1 MSEFR
6 LGAVALIFTAM
17 GLAACSQGDS
27 DDPPKA
33 SASVSTKAPDS
44 VPGSASNSASTNV
57 PTNTPTATVQN
68 QTAPAVATDKLDNPK
83 PLPGDV
89 SLPLPCGGEMV
100 FRHVYVLAQGSLDD
114 REVSLGYP
122 FSEGEAG
129 YRQSFISGYR
139 RDFINGQFSL
149 ADLPAQW
156 QEQVSPQLPKV
167 QAGSPLKPMMYFI
180 GKYEVTARQYAQV
193 MAQAQSL
200 AGSEQP
206 TACEPVTGV
215 AGRLPKVGLS
225 RFEAERFAA
234 VYSAWLM
241 KHHRE
246 LLPVSGRGSK
256 AEDGGIGFVRLPT
269 EVEWEFAARGG
280 SEVSRQALEGRLFP
294 RKVEGSDSEGPLA
307 DWAVF
312 NQVAGGTGQA
322 ARLLPIGTRLPNP
335 LGLFDVIGN
344 AAEMVQEA
352 FQMVHAGR
360 RQGAYG
366 GFVVKGGNYLEGE
379 GTLFTGMRRE
389 YPLFGADGTE
399 QRNDTTGVRLAIGA
413 LSAPRSRYAEL
424 FDQWQKEGRLASLTD
439 DINDADDPTK
449 RLDGIISGT
458 ADPRLQAELGLV
470 NEELKRNVSLI
481 ARQREEAAGNLIQS
495 AALVAETL
503 NNYNI
508 RLTNLRATQAKAQ
521 ASGDQTSARMFG
533 AAIANGRSALDGA
546 LAIYIDNLA
555 SGTRYT
561 DAVIQAQ
568 FQRVKEELNRKP
580 VLGKSLEARATL
592 FVRHVGEYRQNRRA
606 DPATILK
613 ELLASA
619 APRP

>member
-1 MSEFR
+1 MSDLR
-6 LGAVALIFTAM
+6 LGAAALILCTLSL
-17 GLAACSQGDS
+17 GGCSQADGD
-27 DDPPKA
+27 DKA
-33 SASVSTKAPDS
+33 KPAAPSQVAADS
-44 VPGSASNSASTNV
+44 R
-57 PTNTPTATVQN
+57 
-68 QTAPAVATDKLDNPK
+68 LDNPK

-89 SLPLPCGGEMV
+89 SLPLPCGGELV
-100 FRHVYVLAQGSLDD
+100 LRSVYVLAQGSLDD
-114 REVSLGYP
+114 REVNLGYP
-122 FSEGEAG
+122 FSEGEDG

-139 RDFINGQFSL
+139 RDYINGQFRLQDL
-149 ADLPAQW
+149 APQW
-156 QEQVSPQLPKV
+156 QAAVGPSLPEVEK
-167 QAGSPLKPMMYFI
+167 GSPLTPMMYFI

-200 AGSEQP
+200 ADGGAAP
-206 TACEPVTGV
+206 ACEANGDA
-215 AGRLPKVGLS
+215 AGRLPKVRLS
-225 RFEAERFAA
+225 RFEAERFGA

-241 KHHRE
+241 KHHRD
-246 LLPVSGRGSK
+246 LLPVSGRDGK
-256 AEDGGIGFVRLPT
+256 AQEGGIGFVRLPT

-280 SEVSRQALEGRLFP
+280 SAVSRQELEGRLFP

-307 DWAVF
+307 DFAVF

-322 ARLLPIGTRLPNP
+322 ARLMPIGTRQPNP
-335 LGLFDVIGN
+335 LGLFDMIGN
-344 AAEMVQEA
+344 AAEMVQES
-352 FQMVHAGR
+352 FQLVHAGR

-389 YPLFGADGTE
+389 YPLFAADGTE
-399 QRNDTTGVRLAIGA
+399 QRNETTGFRVAIGA
-413 LSAPRSRYAEL
+413 LSAPRSRYPEL
-424 FDQWQKEGRLASLTD
+424 FEQWQKEGRLAGLTD
-439 DINDADDPTK
+439 DIEASQDPTQ
-449 RLDGIISGT
+449 RLDSIIAASH
-458 ADPRLQAELGLV
+458 DPRQQAELGLV

-495 AALVAETL
+495 AALVAETI

-508 RLTNLRATQAKAQ
+508 RLTNLQSTQAKAEAAGDQ
-521 ASGDQTSARMFG
+521 ASARLYG
-533 AAIANGRSALDGA
+533 AAIANGRAALDGA
-546 LAIYIDNLA
+546 VAIYIDNLA

-580 VLGKSLEARATL
+580 VLGNSLVTRATL

-613 ELLASA
+613 ELLVSA
-619 APRP
+619 APRR

>member
-1 MSEFR
+1 MSELR
-6 LGAVALIFTAM
+6 LKVAALIVTTL
-17 GLAACSQGDS
+17 GLVACSPADGEDKPQV
-27 DDPPKA
+27 
-33 SASVSTKAPDS
+33 SAVNTAAPD
-44 VPGSASNSASTNV
+44 PA
-57 PTNTPTATVQN
+57 ATR
-68 QTAPAVATDKLDNPK
+68 KLDNPK
-83 PLPGDV
+83 PLADDV
-89 SLPLPCGGEMV
+89 SLPLPCGGEIV

-114 REVSLGYP
+114 REVNLGYP

-129 YRQSFISGYR
+129 YKQSFISGYR

-149 ADLPAQW
+149 QDLSSAW
-156 QEQVSPQLPKV
+156 QKQVGASLPKV
-167 QAGSPLKPMMYFI
+167 EAGSPLKPMMYFI

-200 AGSEQP
+200 ASGEAEP
-206 TACEPVTGV
+206 ACEPVTEA
-215 AGRLPKVGLS
+215 AGRLPKVKLS

-280 SEVSRQALEGRLFP
+280 SAVSRQELDGRLFP
-294 RKVEGSDSEGPLA
+294 RKVEGSDSDGPLA

-322 ARLLPIGTRLPNP
+322 ARLMPIGTKQPNP

-344 AAEMVQEA
+344 AAEMVQES
-352 FQMVHAGR
+352 FQLVHAGR

-379 GTLFTGMRRE
+379 TTLFTGMRRE

-399 QRNDTTGVRLAIGA
+399 QRNETTGFRVAIGA
-413 LSAPRSRYAEL
+413 LSAPRSRYQEL
-424 FDQWQKEGRLASLTD
+424 FEQWQKEGRLAGLTD
-439 DINDADDPTK
+439 DINAADDPTT
-449 RLDGIISGT
+449 RLDGIIAGAS
-458 ADPRLQAELGLV
+458 DPRLQAELGLV

-495 AALVAETL
+495 AALVAETI

-508 RLTNLRATQAKAQ
+508 RLTNLQNTQAKAQ
-521 ASGDQTSARMFG
+521 ASGDQASASLYG

-561 DAVIQAQ
+561 DTVIQAQ
-568 FQRVKEELNRKP
+568 FQRVKQELERKP
-580 VLGKSLEARATL
+580 VLGKSLETRATL

>member
-1 MSEFR
+1 MSDRR
-6 LGAVALIFTAM
+6 LGAAALLLTALSL
-17 GLAACSQGDS
+17 GACSPADGD
-27 DDPPKA
+27 DKA
-33 SASVSTKAPDS
+33 KPVAQAQ
-44 VPGSASNSASTNV
+44 PGTES
-57 PTNTPTATVQN
+57 
-68 QTAPAVATDKLDNPK
+68 KFDNPK

-89 SLPLPCGGEMV
+89 SLPLPCGGELV
-100 FRHVYVLAQGSLDD
+100 LRSVYVLAQGSLDD
-114 REVSLGYP
+114 REVNLGYP

-129 YRQSFISGYR
+129 YKQSFISGYR

-149 ADLPAQW
+149 QDLAPQW
-156 QEQVSPQLPKV
+156 QKAVAPSLPKV
-167 QAGSPLKPMMYFI
+167 EKGGPLTPMMYFI
-180 GKYEVTARQYAQV
+180 GKYEVAARQYAQV
-193 MAQAQSL
+193 MAQAPSL
-200 AGSEQP
+200 AGGDAAP
-206 TACEPVTGV
+206 ACEANNDA
-215 AGRLPKVGLS
+215 AGRLPKVKLS

-241 KHHRE
+241 KHHRD

-256 AEDGGIGFVRLPT
+256 AEDGGVGFVRLPT

-280 SEVSRQALEGRLFP
+280 SAVSRQELEGRLFP
-294 RKVEGSDSEGPLA
+294 RKVEGADSEGPLG
-307 DWAVF
+307 DFAVF

-322 ARLLPIGTRLPNP
+322 ARLMPIGTKQPNP

-344 AAEMVQEA
+344 AAEMVQES
-352 FQMVHAGR
+352 FQLVNAGR
-360 RQGAYG
+360 LQGAYG

-389 YPLFGADGTE
+389 YPLFGVDGTE
-399 QRNDTTGVRLAIGA
+399 QRNETTGFRVAIGA
-413 LSAPRSRYAEL
+413 LSAPRSRYQEL
-424 FDQWQKEGRLASLTD
+424 FEQWQKEGRLAGLTD
-439 DINDADDPTK
+439 DIDAAQDPTK
-449 RLDGIISGT
+449 RLDSIIAAAT
-458 ADPRLQAELGLV
+458 DPRQQAELGLV

-495 AALVAETL
+495 AALVAETV

-508 RLTNLRATQAKAQ
+508 RLTNLQNTQAKAE
-521 ASGDQTSARMFG
+521 AAGDQTSARMYG
-533 AAIANGRSALDGA
+533 AAIANGRAALDGA
-546 LAIYIDNLA
+546 VAIYIDNLA

-580 VLGKSLEARATL
+580 VLGNSLVTRATL

>member
-1 MSEFR
+1 MFDR
-6 LGAVALIFTAM
+6 RFPALALIV
-17 GLAACSQGDS
+17 AALSLVSCAQAE
-27 DDPPKA
+27 DDPKP
-33 SASVSTKAPDS
+33 
-44 VPGSASNSASTNV
+44 ASN
-57 PTNTPTATVQN
+57 
-68 QTAPAVATDKLDNPK
+68 KLDNPK
-83 PLPGDV
+83 PLADDI
-89 SLPLPCGGEMV
+89 SLPLPCDGEMV

-114 REVSLGYP
+114 REVNLGYP

-129 YRQSFISGYR
+129 YKQSFISGYR

-149 ADLPAQW
+149 QDLSTDW
-156 QEQVSPQLPKV
+156 KKRISPSLPKTE
-167 QAGSPLKPMMYFI
+167 AGSPLRPMMYFI

-200 AGSEQP
+200 ASGEP
-206 TACEPVTGV
+206 APACEAPTGM
-215 AGRLPKVGLS
+215 AGRLPKVKLS
-225 RFEAERFAA
+225 RFEAERFSA

-241 KHHRE
+241 KNHRD
-246 LLPVSGRGSK
+246 LLPVSGRGKK

-280 SEVSRQALEGRLFP
+280 SAVSRQELEGRLFP
-294 RKVEGSDSEGPLA
+294 RRLEGSESDGPLA

-322 ARLLPIGTRLPNP
+322 ARLTPIGTKLPNP
-335 LGLFDVIGN
+335 LGLFDVVGN
-344 AAEMVQEA
+344 AAEMVQES
-352 FQMVHAGR
+352 FQLVHAGR

-399 QRNDTTGVRLAIGA
+399 QSNETTGFRVAIGA
-413 LSAPRSRYAEL
+413 LSAPRSRYEEL
-424 FDQWQKEGRLASLTD
+424 FEQWQKEGRMASLTD
-439 DINDADDPTK
+439 AIDDAQDPTK
-449 RLDGIISGT
+449 RLDSIIAASV
-458 ADPRLQAELGLV
+458 DPRLQAELGLV

-481 ARQREEAAGNLIQS
+481 AQQREEAAGNLIQS
-495 AALVAETL
+495 AALVAETI

-508 RLTNLRATQAKAQ
+508 RLTNLQKTQQQAKA
-521 ASGDQTSARMFG
+521 SGDETSAKLFA
-533 AAIANGRSALDGA
+533 AAINNGRSALDGA
-546 LAIYIDNLA
+546 VAIYIDNLA
-555 SGTRYT
+555 TGTRYT

-580 VLGKSLEARATL
+580 VLGKSLLSRATL
-592 FVRHVGEYRQNRRA
+592 FVRHVGDYRQQRRA

-619 APRP
+619 APQS